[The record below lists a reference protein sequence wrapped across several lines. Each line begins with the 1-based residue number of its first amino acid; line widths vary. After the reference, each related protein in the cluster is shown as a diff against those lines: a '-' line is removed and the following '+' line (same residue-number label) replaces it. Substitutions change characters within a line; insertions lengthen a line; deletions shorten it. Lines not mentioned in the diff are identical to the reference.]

1 MKVVINGNLRE
12 VGSVRTIADLL
23 DTLRISAS
31 AVLIEQNGD
40 VIARNDLQEAA
51 VNDGDAIEIV
61 QMVAG
66 G

>member
-40 VIARNDLQEAA
+40 VIARHDFQEA
-51 VNDGDAIEIV
+51 VMNDGDAIEIV